1 MRHDYLKIPSKIQT
15 YKNTLEH
22 KHSLYPYIA
31 ILFPYKEKAL
41 PCMVWRSH
49 VADVPRMRNND
60 SIKNT
65 QIHDPPLI
73 HSNSWPPTPTPNF
86 MTHALSCTRIVM
98 THVKIYTG
106 PLDLIT
112 DLKAIGSIFRMAS
125 QNWKHPSLSHIS
137 FLATFLHQ
145 RNCSNSDVY
154 NGYWKYRVGTCWK
167 F

>member
-73 HSNSWPPTPTPNF
+73 HSNSWPPTHTLKFVTPNSYTQF
-86 MTHALSCTRIVM
+86 HDPCTLM
-98 THVKIYTG
+98 YTDRHDPRKNLYG
-106 PLDLIT
+106 SSWPHHWFESHRFDFQNGQPK
-112 DLKAIGSIFRMAS
+112 LKTSIIES
-125 QNWKHPSLSHIS
+125 
-137 FLATFLHQ
+137 
-145 RNCSNSDVY
+145 Y
-154 NGYWKYRVGTCWK
+154 
-167 F
+167 